1 MIYLERLNGTGF
13 VLNAELI
20 RELESTP
27 DTIITLV
34 SGDKIVV
41 RDPVDEVVSAVIE
54 YKKRIH
60 PGMPT

>member
-54 YKKRIH
+54 YKKRIN